1 MRLFARRERLFARRE
16 RLFARRE
23 PHTLA
28 GAFAMDALEPGDRA
42 RFERHLARC
51 DSCAQEV
58 SELRETTARLATAS
72 AVPPPV
78 GMKQRVMAAAHGTR
92 QHAPATAPRKQFTTR
107 RVVLIAAPATAAL
120 IAVATIFGL
129 ANSDTSQRLDQAQQR
144 DQAIAAVLTA
154 KDATMMSGP
163 VTGGG
168 MARIVMSHQQR
179 ALVFTA
185 TGLPVLPASAG
196 YELWLVGPGG
206 VRPVGMLP
214 APAHGMTGPVIASG
228 LHDGD
233 RLMLSVEPAAGTTR
247 PTTRMM
253 LDIPL

>member
-1 MRLFARRERLFARRE
+1 M
-16 RLFARRE
+16 RRE

-28 GAFAMDALEPGDRA
+28 GAYAMDALEPGDRI

-58 SELRETTARLATAS
+58 SELRETTARLAVAS
-72 AVPPPV
+72 AISPPPSL
-78 GMKQRVMAAAHGTR
+78 KQQVIAAARGTR
-92 QHAPATAPRKQFTTR
+92 QHAPVVTAEPRFTTR
-107 RVVLIAAPATAAL
+107 RLALIAAPVAAAL
-120 IAVATIFGL
+120 IAIAIVFGL

-163 VTGGG
+163 VAGGG
-168 MARIVMSHQQR
+168 MARIVMSHEKQ

-185 TGLPVLPASAG
+185 TGLPALPASAA

-206 VRPVGMLP
+206 DVPAGLLP

-228 LHDGD
+228 LRQGD
-233 RLMLSVEPAAGTTR
+233 HLMLSVEPAAGTMH

>member
-1 MRLFARRERLFARRE
+1 MRLFARRE

-168 MARIVMSHQQR
+168 MARIVMSHQRR
-179 ALVFTA
+179 ALVFMA
-185 TGLPVLPASAG
+185 TGLPSLPASAA

-206 VRPVGMLP
+206 DVPVGMLP

-228 LHDGD
+228 LRQGD
-233 RLMLSVEPAAGTTR
+233 HLMLSVEPAAGTMH

-253 LDIPL
+253 LNIPL

>member
-1 MRLFARRERLFARRE
+1 VRK
-16 RLFARRE
+16 E

-28 GAFAMDALEPGDRA
+28 GAYAMDALEPGDRV

-58 SELRETTARLATAS
+58 SELRETTARLAVAS
-72 AVPPPV
+72 AVPPPSE
-78 GMKQRVMAAAHGTR
+78 MKQHVMAAARGAR
-92 QHAPATAPRKQFTTR
+92 QHAPKVTAKPRFSTR
-107 RVVLIAAPATAAL
+107 RLVLIAAPAAAGL
-120 IAVATIFGL
+120 IAVATVFGL
-129 ANSDTSQRLDQAQQR
+129 ANATTSQRLDQAQQR

-163 VTGGG
+163 VVGGG
-168 MARIVMSHQQR
+168 MARIVMSDEKQ

-185 TGLPVLPASAG
+185 TGLPSLPPSAG

-206 VRPVGMLP
+206 DVPAGMLP
-214 APAHGMTGPVIASG
+214 ASAHGMTGPVIASG
-228 LHDGD
+228 LRQGD
-233 RLMLSVEPAAGTTR
+233 HLMLSVEPTAGTMH

-253 LDIPL
+253 LNIPL

>member
-1 MRLFARRERLFARRE
+1 MRK
-16 RLFARRE
+16 E

-28 GAFAMDALEPGDRA
+28 GAYAMDALEPGDRV

-58 SELRETTARLATAS
+58 SELRETTARLAVAS
-72 AVPPPV
+72 ALAPPSEL
-78 GMKQRVMAAAHGTR
+78 KQQVMAAARGTR
-92 QHAPATAPRKQFTTR
+92 QHAPIVAVKPRFTTR
-107 RVVLIAAPATAAL
+107 RLVLIAAPAAAAL
-120 IAVATIFGL
+120 IAVATVFGM

-144 DQAIAAVLTA
+144 DQAVAAVLTA

-163 VTGGG
+163 VAGGG
-168 MARIVMSHQQR
+168 MARIVMSHEKQ
-179 ALVFTA
+179 ALVFMA
-185 TGLPVLPASAG
+185 TGLPSLPASAA

-206 VRPVGMLP
+206 DVPVGMLP

-228 LHDGD
+228 LRQGD
-233 RLMLSVEPAAGTTR
+233 HLMLSVEPAAGTMH

-253 LDIPL
+253 LNIPL

>member
-28 GAFAMDALEPGDRA
+28 GAYAMDALEPGDRT

-72 AVPPPV
+72 AAPPPV

-92 QHAPATAPRKQFTTR
+92 QHAPATAPKKQLTTR

-154 KDATMMSGP
+154 KDARMMSAQ
-163 VTGGG
+163 VAGGG
-168 MARIVMSHQQR
+168 MDRIVMSPPAGGR
-179 ALVFTA
+179 WSSPPPDCRCCPRRPA
-185 TGLPVLPASAG
+185 TSSGWS
-196 YELWLVGPGG
+196 
-206 VRPVGMLP
+206 
-214 APAHGMTGPVIASG
+214 APAAIARSACC
-228 LHDGD
+228 
-233 RLMLSVEPAAGTTR
+233 PR
-247 PTTRMM
+247 PRTA
-253 LDIPL
+253 